1 LKPKE
6 IHDLIEILSKSS
18 LTQLEIEQEGFRLR
32 LVKKSVSVPTT
43 VHMVSSTP
51 ASADAAPTIPAA
63 VPAATPS
70 AKDQG
75 LHEQTSP
82 FVGTYYQSP
91 SPDSEPFVSIG
102 THVKQGQVLCIVE
115 AMKLMNEIEADV
127 SGEIVAILAENAQPV
142 EFGEV
147 LFHIRPSS

>member
-1 LKPKE
+1 MKPKE

-18 LTQLEIEQEGFRLR
+18 LTQLEIEQEGFRLK
-32 LVKKSVSVPTT
+32 LVKKSASAPSAVQV
-43 VHMVSSTP
+43 VSSTP
-51 ASADAAPTIPAA
+51 LATDAAPTIPASVVA
-63 VPAATPS
+63 PPT
-70 AKDQG
+70 AKEQG
-75 LHEQTSP
+75 LHEQSSP

-91 SPDSEPFVSIG
+91 SPDAEPFVSIG
-102 THVKQGQVLCIVE
+102 SHVKKGQVLCIVE

-127 SGEIVAILAENAQPV
+127 SGEIVAILAENGQPV